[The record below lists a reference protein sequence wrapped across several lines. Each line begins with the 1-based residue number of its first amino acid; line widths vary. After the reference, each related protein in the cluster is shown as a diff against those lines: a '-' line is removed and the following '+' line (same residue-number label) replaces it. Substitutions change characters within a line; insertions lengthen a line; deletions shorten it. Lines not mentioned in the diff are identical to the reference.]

1 MNKIKVKAST
11 IIRTILQIVV
21 YLNQIAAIICQALD
35 VTDNLIYLIISTIF
49 TIIITTITY
58 WYNNDWSGL
67 AKATG
72 EIFDMVKDGKIT
84 KDELQEFLD
93 KYSNNKKEK

>member
-1 MNKIKVKAST
+1 MNEIKIKVST
-11 IIRTILQIVV
+11 IIRTILQITV
-21 YLNQIAAIICQALD
+21 YLNQIVAVICQSLKL
-35 VTDNLIYLIISTIF
+35 TDNLIYLIISTVF

-58 WYNNDWSGL
+58 WYNNDWSSL

-84 KDELQEFLD
+84 KEELQDFL
-93 KYSNNKKEK
+93 NKHKD